1 MQNLLDLELMPQLE
15 TTPKE
20 RLMLIVQTTAKKLP
34 IVLQSFLMSALMP
47 LQTLSSE
54 QVFEFTGAL
63 RKAVDYVET
72 GRTENDENN
81 PFPNGTGN
89 NDLSTDSDN

>member
-1 MQNLLDLELMPQLE
+1 
-15 TTPKE
+15 
-20 RLMLIVQTTAKKLP
+20 
-34 IVLQSFLMSALMP
+34 MSALMP

-72 GRTENDENN
+72 GATEIDENN
-81 PFPNGTGN
+81 PLPNGTGN
-89 NDLSTDSDN
+89 NGLSAGSDN